1 MSVEE
6 KFGSDLLLLDTANVA
21 FVLKVDIMN
30 IVNIVSR
37 ADSVL
42 MIVVKVFL
50 HFCSDLLM
58 LVTARVAFV
67 LKSRPKLSG
76 TFAHQKKSVR
86 HQKSKLKSGTTSCKN
101 NKSQT
106 AFYAAQITFTAFH
119 TCVSVYCL
127 DLYSTP
133 FRWLLLFSR
142 TFRV

>member
-6 KFGSDLLLLDTANVA
+6 KFGSDLFLLDTANVA
-21 FVLKVDIMN
+21 FVLKVDIMI
-30 IVNIVSR
+30 IVNIVSK
-37 ADSVL
+37 ANSVFK
-42 MIVVKVFL
+42 IVCI
-50 HFCSDLLM
+50 FCSDLLM

-106 AFYAAQITFTAFH
+106 AFYAAQITTKMCEYLPEIYKRTQH
-119 TCVSVYCL
+119 TNRECHRLVL
-127 DLYSTP
+127 GLQ
-133 FRWLLLFSR
+133 FLL
-142 TFRV
+142 